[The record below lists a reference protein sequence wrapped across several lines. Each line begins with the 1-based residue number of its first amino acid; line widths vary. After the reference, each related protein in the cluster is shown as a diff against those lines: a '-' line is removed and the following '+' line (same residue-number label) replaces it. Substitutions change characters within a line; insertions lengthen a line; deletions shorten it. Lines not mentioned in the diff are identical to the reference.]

1 MPIARYKNG
10 NTTVT
15 IDLTDGTRWM
25 ETEDDDFKLDF
36 PVSIDVNIGNR
47 CDGSCPFCY
56 INASH
61 DGINADLMH
70 QFWVHTLHPYTE
82 IAING
87 NSVDHPQLEAFLR
100 QLADKRVIANMT
112 VNQIHFERKEQL
124 IRRLIDDGLVNGLG
138 ISLRKATPEFVA
150 KVKTIPNAVIHTI
163 NGILT
168 AEDLET
174 LRDNDLKLLILGY
187 KHLGRGVGYSEEN
200 DLLLK
205 ARQKY
210 LYDVL
215 PTLPD
220 HFKVI
225 SFDNLA
231 LEQLDVRR
239 ILTDGEWAEFY
250 QGDEGSLSMYIDLVS
265 GKFGVSSLC
274 SEAEMHPIMDSIEEM
289 FKVVKKESGND

>member
-10 NTTVT
+10 NTTVK
-15 IDLTDGTRWM
+15 IDLLDGTRVM
-25 ETEDDDFKLDF
+25 ETEDDDFNLDF
-36 PVSIDVNIGNR
+36 PVSMDLNIGNK
-47 CDGSCPFCY
+47 CDGGCPFCY
-56 INASH
+56 INASP

-70 QFWVHTLHPYTE
+70 QPWLDTVHPYTE

-87 NSVDHPQLEAFLR
+87 NSVDHPQLVPFLTE
-100 QLADKRVIANMT
+100 LAKRHIIANMT
-112 VNQIHFERKEQL
+112 VNQIHFERKEEL
-124 IRRLIDDGLVNGLG
+124 VRDLIDKGLIKGLG
-138 ISLRKATPEFVA
+138 ISLRKATTEFVE

-168 AEDLET
+168 AEDLEK

-187 KHLGRGVGYSEEN
+187 KHLGRGLTYSFEN
-200 DLLLK
+200 EVVLE

-220 HFKVI
+220 HFKVV

-231 LEQLDVRR
+231 LEQLDVMR
-239 ILTDGEWAEFY
+239 ILTDGEWDEFY
-250 QGDEGSLSMYIDLVS
+250 QGDEGTLSMYIDLVS

-274 SEAEMHPIMDSIEEM
+274 SEAEMHPIMGSVEEM
-289 FKVVKKESGND
+289 FKVVREESKK